1 MFAPLHVVPNS
12 GERPG
17 SFEPKSDSN
26 VFARACL
33 TARVKHVSLRAMAD
47 DSTRHYWEIPEALVT
62 AAWAEKRRL
71 ATLLRELSTLCVT
84 TDAPEASLKRA
95 SDAAREALDQL
106 RPHPQRTYQQ
116 GFPECRN
123 MDDLAVF
130 TDRATLVGGCNPVA
144 PPMQLSLEGDTAVA
158 LVTFGPVF
166 EGAPGFVHGGMVA
179 AAFDHLLG
187 YLQVRRSV
195 ASLTRSLTVHYKS
208 PTPFQTEL
216 RMEGWLVRSEGR
228 RHYLAARCLAGADV
242 TAEAEAL
249 FVELPAGAFQKLFES
264 VGEKYA

>member
-1 MFAPLHVVPNS
+1 MQ
-12 GERPG
+12 
-17 SFEPKSDSN
+17 
-26 VFARACL
+26 
-33 TARVKHVSLRAMAD
+33 D
-47 DSTRHYWEIPEALVT
+47 DSTRHYWEIPDTLVT
-62 AAWAEKRRL
+62 PAWAEKRRL
-71 ATLLRELSTLCVT
+71 AALLRELSALCVT
-84 TDAPEASLKRA
+84 TDAPLEGLERA
-95 SDAAREALDQL
+95 SAAAREALEQL
-106 RPHPQRTYQQ
+106 RHHPRRTYQQ
-116 GFPECRN
+116 GFPECRS

-144 PPMQLSLEGDTAVA
+144 PPMKLSLEGDTAVA

-187 YLQVRRSV
+187 YLQVRRNV
-195 ASLTRSLTVHYKS
+195 PSLTRSLTVHYKS

-216 RMEGWLVRSEGR
+216 RIEGRLVRSEGR
-228 RHYLAARCLAGADV
+228 RHYLAARCQAGADV

-249 FVELPAGAFQKLFES
+249 FVELPAGAFEKLFQS